1 MSAKKQKGKCIYILV
16 DMEGS
21 SGICR
26 NSQILPGELHYQE
39 GRVAMTRDVATC
51 VQACQEAGATEI
63 IVRDI
68 HNTCFNLIYDHLPS
82 GARYILGESQM
93 GRMPGADK
101 NFDGLILLGY
111 HAMAGT
117 PFGVLEHTAS
127 SLTWQNFWMN
137 GVKSGEIAVEAG
149 IAGDMGIPVILVT
162 GDDKAVKEAKQF
174 LPHVVTAEVKKGV
187 GIEGA
192 MLLPVEE
199 AQALI
204 REKTLEAVRRSAE
217 MPPFIVKKPV
227 TMRLQLVSRGRI
239 PHHRPHVRVIDGQT
253 FEIKAPSVQ
262 EGVYLIEG

>member
-1 MSAKKQKGKCIYILV
+1 MKQQKKIYILA

-26 NSQILPGELHYQE
+26 SSQVMPGEMHYQE
-39 GRVAMTRDVATC
+39 GRVCMTRDVGTC
-51 VQACQEAGATEI
+51 VKACKEAGATEI

-68 HNTCFNLIYDHLPS
+68 HNTCFNLIWDQLPS
-82 GARYILGESQM
+82 LEGVRYVTGESQM
-93 GRMPGADK
+93 GRMPGADSD
-101 NFDGLILLGY
+101 FDGLILLGY

-117 PFGVLEHTAS
+117 PYGVLEHTAS
-127 SLTWQNFWMN
+127 HRTWENFWMN
-137 GVKSGEIAVEAG
+137 GVQSGEIAVEAG
-149 IAGDMGIPVILVT
+149 IAGDMGIPVIMVG
-162 GDDKAVKEAKQF
+162 GDDKAMLEAKRF

-204 REKTLEAVRRSAE
+204 REKTIEAVNRCAE
-217 MPPFIVKKPV
+217 MPPFIVEKPV

-239 PHHRPHVRVIDGQT
+239 PRHRQGVREIDGQT
-253 FEIKAPSVQ
+253 FEVTAPSVQ
-262 EGVYLIEG
+262 EAVYLIEG